1 MLVTYNEIKYSM
13 PVLAG
18 AALEVADVGFE
29 VDFELEVT
37 SVVDG
42 FTDVVGVLVDDV
54 LVEEVAGIHWP
65 KIVSGE
71 VYGP

>member
-65 KIVSGE
+65 KIVSRE